1 MLHFALAAFLAPAVP
16 VAPQPCTFD
25 LVGTW
30 NLVSVSS
37 RSADG
42 RTNAAPMGPKPSGML
57 IYTADGHMSAIISYG
72 GRKRLSSD
80 DRLGGSLEERAHA
93 FDTSL
98 GYSGRYTCSGN
109 RVIHHVA
116 VATFQNWVNTDL
128 VRVIKS
134 IAGRLSLSTPP
145 IKIGGST
152 NSYELIWERS
162 K

>member
-1 MLHFALAAFLAPAVP
+1 MLHFALTAVLAPAVA
-16 VAPQPCTFD
+16 APLPCAFD

-42 RTNAAPMGPKPSGML
+42 RTNAEPMGRSPSGVL
-57 IYTADGHMSAIISYG
+57 IYTADGHMSVMINYG
-72 GRKRLSSD
+72 GRKLLTSD
-80 DRLGGSLEERAHA
+80 DRLGGSVEERANA
-93 FDTSL
+93 YDTSL

-109 RVIHHVA
+109 HVVHHVT
-116 VATFQNWVNTDL
+116 VAIFQNLVNTDL

-134 IAGRLSLSTPP
+134 IGGRLSLSTPAM
-145 IKIGGST
+145 KVGGSA